1 MNATSESRPSAAVL
15 LLSSVLLA
23 GGLVAGGYFTGDGL
37 LRAKMADRFV
47 TVRGLSERD
56 VEADLATWTLLY
68 SAQGHELGAVQASV
82 REDTTHIREFFK
94 ELGFAPEAVTSEG
107 VGVNQWFDNARDMNN
122 VTVRQ
127 RLQLRTHDVQRAQ
140 QAFARQF
147 ELVERGIAL
156 EEGSGMTYS
165 FTKLDSIKPQM
176 IAEATKDARRGA
188 EQFAQ
193 DSGSRVGAIRS
204 ATQGYFSVGARDG
217 HRGEPYES
225 PQQKVRVVTTVE
237 FYLH

>member
-1 MNATSESRPSAAVL
+1 MTSPSDAKPSSTAL
-15 LLSSVLLA
+15 LISSLFVSV
-23 GGLVAGGYFTGDGL
+23 GLVAGGYFTGDGL
-37 LRAKMADRFV
+37 LRAKMADRYV

-56 VEADLATWTLLY
+56 VQADLATWTLAY
-68 SAQGHELGAVQASV
+68 SAQGHDLATVQGQI
-82 REDTTHIREFFK
+82 RESTQHIRTFFK
-94 ELGFAPEAVTSEG
+94 ELGFPAEAVSTEG
-107 VGVNQWFDNARDMNN
+107 VGVSQWFDGNRGVDN

-127 RLQLRTHDVQRAQ
+127 RMQLRTHDVARAKK
-140 QAFARQF
+140 AFARQF

-165 FTKLDSIKPQM
+165 FTKLDEVKPAM

-204 ATQGYFSVGARDG
+204 ATQGYFSIGAREG
-217 HRGEPYES
+217 TRGGQQES
-225 PQQKVRVVTTVE
+225 PEQKVRVVTTVE
-237 FYLH
+237 FYLR